1 MTVLEIV
8 NRVLRRLREDTVSA
22 LIETDYSRMVA
33 EMLHDVHQ
41 ECLEYDW
48 SSMQHIIDVPV
59 DASQRVLDLTRLE
72 ASGGDIAAG
81 GRVTK
86 NDSYVV
92 WDRDHRPMAW
102 IFDDNT
108 ETEGDRLI
116 YVQETD
122 IEHLYQIDRDF
133 TAEDPTYFSL
143 RQSPDREGLS
153 MTIWPPP
160 ATSQH
165 IRMRMWTPEDEID
178 VTADDDTTLLVP
190 SRPLV
195 LGTIYLTLNERGE
208 ELGEPGN
215 IAERRYYEARSAA
228 IELDM
233 KNKGHV
239 DTYEAVRE

>member
-8 NRVLRRLREDTVSA
+8 NRVLRRLREDTVTS

-33 EMLHDVHQ
+33 EMLYDVHQ

-48 SSMQHIIDVPV
+48 SAMQHVIDVPV

-72 ASGGDIAAG
+72 ANSGDILAG

-86 NDSYVV
+86 NDSYVM
-92 WDRDHRPMAW
+92 WDRNHLPMAW
-102 IFDDNT
+102 IFDDT
-108 ETEGDRLI
+108 SDTEGDRMI
-116 YVQETD
+116 YLQQAD
-122 IEHLYQIDRDF
+122 MEHLYQTDRDF
-133 TAEDPTYFSL
+133 TADDATYFSL
-143 RQSPDREGLS
+143 RMSPDRDGLS
-153 MTIWPPP
+153 MTVWPPP
-160 ATSQH
+160 DAAKH

-190 SRPLV
+190 SRPLI
-195 LGTIYLTLNERGE
+195 LGTIMLALNERGE

-215 IAERRYYEARSAA
+215 VAERRYYEARSAA

-233 KNKGHV
+233 KRKEHA
-239 DTYEAVRE
+239 DEFEAVRE